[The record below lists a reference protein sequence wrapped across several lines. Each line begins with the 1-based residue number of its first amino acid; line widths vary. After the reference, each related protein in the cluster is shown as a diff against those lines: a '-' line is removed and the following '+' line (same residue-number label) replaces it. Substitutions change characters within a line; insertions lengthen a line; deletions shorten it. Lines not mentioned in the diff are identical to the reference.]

1 MKSIL
6 YICLTLVCL
15 TQQVLSLSPTYGV
28 GPEELEYYKEG
39 KYFNCLRSN
48 VQIPFSQV
56 NDDFCDCP
64 DGTDEPGTSAC
75 SSNGRFYCQNIGH
88 KGNYISSS
96 FVNDGVCDCCDG
108 SDEYQLKIKC
118 KNNCKEIGEES
129 RKKQNQVIE
138 AYEIG
143 LKKKKQ
149 MEEEGTRVFDEK
161 TDEIIRLRKEID
173 PITQEIKELEVL
185 IEQKKSER
193 ELENKRLLNEKEKK
207 DKEIE
212 GTDQQHQQQQQN
224 IDQPKEGEE
233 NKEVVSENG
242 ENGEN
247 IVEQPEIQTSELLD
261 AISKGKDDNN
271 NINNNNNIDENNNDN
286 NKEDEIKNNNIE
298 KVDHTTVNN
307 NNNNNKNDL
316 DNNNNDD
323 EEDNDDDDND
333 DEEELVN
340 KLQIIF
346 KKIKSIKNSVYNF
359 ILPIL
364 PNRFISLKDMDL
376 GGLESELSKKRE
388 SLKEKENEIEKID
401 KMLKSDLG
409 VNNVFIPLYN
419 KCFDLATKEYTYSV
433 CPYEKASQG
442 HTSLGKFESFGD
454 NGKMMLFENGQ
465 QCWGGP
471 KRSLKVFM
479 ECGQDNELYDVQEP
493 GKCEYTIKFKTPVLC
508 SEEHLKILRLEGDHS
523 L

>member
-1 MKSIL
+1 MKSFL
-6 YICLTLVCL
+6 YICLTVACL

-28 GPEELEYYKEG
+28 GPEELEYYKEN

-75 SSNGRFYCQNIGH
+75 SSIGRFYCQNIGH

-108 SDEYQLKIKC
+108 SDEYQLKVKC

-138 AYEIG
+138 AYENG

-149 MEEEGTRVFDEK
+149 MEEEGTRVFNEK

-193 ELENKRLLNEKEKK
+193 EVENKRLLDEKEKK
-207 DKEIE
+207 DKELE
-212 GTDQQHQQQQQN
+212 GTNQQQN
-224 IDQPKEGEE
+224 VEKPKEGEE
-233 NKEVVSENG
+233 NKEVVG

-247 IVEQPEIQTSELLD
+247 IVVEQPEIQTSELLD
-261 AISKGKDDNN
+261 TISKGKDDNN
-271 NINNNNNIDENNNDN
+271 NNNNI
-286 NKEDEIKNNNIE
+286 
-298 KVDHTTVNN
+298 NN
-307 NNNNNKNDL
+307 NNNNNNNY
-316 DNNNNDD
+316 NNNEEKVDHISVNDNFLNDD
-323 EEDNDDDDND
+323 EGDNDEDLN
-333 DEEELVN
+333 
-340 KLQIIF
+340 QF
-346 KKIKSIKNSVYNF
+346 QKILKSFNSIKNSIYNI

-364 PNRFISLKDMDL
+364 PNRFVSLKDMDL

-419 KCFDLATKEYTYSV
+419 KCFDLSTKEYTYSV

-442 HTSLGKFESFGD
+442 HTSLGKFESFSD
-454 NGKMMLFENGQ
+454 NGKIMLFENGQ

-493 GKCEYTIKFKTPVLC
+493 GKCEYTIKFKTPALC
-508 SEEHLKILRLEGDHS
+508 SEEHLKILKLESDHS

>member
-108 SDEYQLKIKC
+108 SDEYQLKVKC

-149 MEEEGTRVFDEK
+149 MEEEGTRVFNEK

-212 GTDQQHQQQQQN
+212 GTDQQQHQQQQN

-233 NKEVVSENG
+233 NKEVVGENG

-261 AISKGKDDNN
+261 AISK
-271 NINNNNNIDENNNDN
+271 
-286 NKEDEIKNNNIE
+286 
-298 KVDHTTVNN
+298 
-307 NNNNNKNDL
+307 
-316 DNNNNDD
+316 
-323 EEDNDDDDND
+323 
-333 DEEELVN
+333 
-340 KLQIIF
+340 
-346 KKIKSIKNSVYNF
+346 
-359 ILPIL
+359 
-364 PNRFISLKDMDL
+364 DL

-409 VNNVFIPLYN
+409 VNNVFIPLYS

-471 KRSLKVFM
+471 KRSLKVLM

>member
-1 MKSIL
+1 MKSFL
-6 YICLTLVCL
+6 YICLTVACL

-28 GPEELEYYKEG
+28 GPEELEYYKEN

-75 SSNGRFYCQNIGH
+75 SSIGRFYCQNIGH

-108 SDEYQLKIKC
+108 SDEYQLKVKC

-138 AYEIG
+138 AYENG

-149 MEEEGTRVFDEK
+149 MEEEGTRVFNEK

-193 ELENKRLLNEKEKK
+193 EVENKRLLDEKEKK
-207 DKEIE
+207 DKELE
-212 GTDQQHQQQQQN
+212 GTNQQQN
-224 IDQPKEGEE
+224 VEKPKEGEE
-233 NKEVVSENG
+233 NKEVVG

-247 IVEQPEIQTSELLD
+247 IVVEQPEIQTSELLD
-261 AISKGKDDNN
+261 TISKGKDDNN
-271 NINNNNNIDENNNDN
+271 NNNI
-286 NKEDEIKNNNIE
+286 
-298 KVDHTTVNN
+298 NN
-307 NNNNNKNDL
+307 NNNNNYNNYNNNEEKVDHISVN
-316 DNNNNDD
+316 DNNFLK
-323 EEDNDDDDND
+323 D
-333 DEEELVN
+333 DEEENDEDLN
-340 KLQIIF
+340 QF
-346 KKIKSIKNSVYNF
+346 QKILKSFNSIKNSIYNI

-364 PNRFISLKDMDL
+364 PNRFVSLKDMDL

-409 VNNVFIPLYN
+409 INNVFIPLYN
-419 KCFDLATKEYTYSV
+419 KCFDLSTKEYTYSV

-442 HTSLGKFESFGD
+442 HTSLGKFESFSD
-454 NGKMMLFENGQ
+454 NGKIMLFENGQ

-493 GKCEYTIKFKTPVLC
+493 GKCEYTIKFKTPALC
-508 SEEHLKILRLEGDHS
+508 SEEHLKILKLESDHS